1 MTDTSRALKPVLT
14 FLQQYEPFSQMLA
27 AHQEYLAMYLEQ
39 VFYAENNDIVLPQDG
54 VADCLYIIKNGCVSG
69 ETEHRIRSQE
79 MISSEENRKEQLQ
92 PGHCFPISALVNKRA
107 VNFQHRAIKSTI
119 CYRLSQSHFEYL
131 MQQSIIFHDFI
142 LKQ

>member
-69 ETEHRIRSQE
+69 EEDLRE
-79 MISSEENRKEQLQ
+79 KLQ
-92 PGHCFPISALVNKRA
+92 PGHCFPISALLNKRA

-119 CYRLSQSHFEYL
+119 CYRLTRSHFEYL